1 MGNLTPVT
9 LHVTP
14 GAGWEVSEPMSAAH
28 APTFQVGSTP
38 QAASPEL
45 DRFFHTTNR
54 HRAVA

>member
-14 GAGWEVSEPMSAAH
+14 GAGWEVSEPMSAPH
-28 APTFQVGSTP
+28 APSRK
-38 QAASPEL
+38 PEL

-54 HRAVA
+54 NRAVA